1 MSIAKLE
8 HQVAVP
14 AGGSEGS
21 RRLRVHGALREN
33 AASRQELFMQARD
46 V

>member
-21 RRLRVHGALREN
+21 RRLHGALREN
-33 AASRQELFMQARD
+33 AASRQELFMLARN